1 MPETGADGSGPIW
14 GCRNRIGRPCP
25 RSISSMRD
33 PLTMTVDVGASAAFM
48 QVPGISSWHR
58 TCFSRRLIG
67 MAGYG
72 FGNQPAGAAAGVLLA
87 SFGKLQEGAG
97 SGVNYHR
104 AKQQLKWPPP
114 MAMVG
119 FTFALTTPY

>member
-1 MPETGADGSGPIW
+1 MASTGADGSRPIW

-87 SFGKLQEGAG
+87 YLDNSQDGA
-97 SGVNYHR
+97 SSCETYHR
-104 AKQQLKWPPP
+104 TNHHR
-114 MAMVG
+114 M
-119 FTFALTTPY
+119 